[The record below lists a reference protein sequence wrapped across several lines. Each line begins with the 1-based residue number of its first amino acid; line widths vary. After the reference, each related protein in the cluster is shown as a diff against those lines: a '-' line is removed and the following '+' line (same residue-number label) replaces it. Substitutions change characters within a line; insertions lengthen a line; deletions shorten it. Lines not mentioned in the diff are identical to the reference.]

1 MMEEREEGELSE
13 SDSNTC
19 EDVDVYI
26 PISRPV
32 SNVLAPRVVESS
44 IPSSDDESPS
54 SESDSD
60 SDFEQRPKRRKTTIK
75 PVQVKS
81 RNGEESKIGNRKK
94 NNIWANVI
102 QEEEL
107 TLEIGGVGLKKL
119 KGDRNVES
127 YDYTQALKMHDNNK
141 YSILDFEETE
151 EDKQKRL
158 NRKRK
163 FNFEESKKKDKK
175 IVKPRYLADI
185 VIEPD
190 WDSEKLGNMIADALF
205 EQKPELIVRVV
216 EVLGHEKAL
225 ELYRNTQKM
234 EKEGGMMIN
243 NGSRRRTS
251 GGVFLNLLKT
261 FDGVSS
267 EQMERIFEED
277 QKLELS
283 WRKRVKANRQ
293 RRRRERK
300 LAEGDECVNKVEED
314 GLHLKGLFSDDP
326 GGTKCPGST
335 PVTSPTTSDNDET
348 ESSNSKIK
356 SPSHIFLPLKEVCE
370 RAASEIIIRDQEEN
384 LFRKTTVEQRQDD
397 METC

>member
-75 PVQVKS
+75 PVQVK

-107 TLEIGGVGLKKL
+107 TLEIGGVGLKK
-119 KGDRNVES
+119 
-127 YDYTQALKMHDNNK
+127 
-141 YSILDFEETE
+141 
-151 EDKQKRL
+151 L

-190 WDSEKLGNMIADALF
+190 WDSEKLGNVIADALF

-261 FDGVSS
+261 FDV
-267 EQMERIFEED
+267 
-277 QKLELS
+277 
-283 WRKRVKANRQ
+283 
-293 RRRRERK
+293 
-300 LAEGDECVNKVEED
+300 AEGDECVNKVEED

-384 LFRKTTVEQRQDD
+384 LFRKTTLEQRQDD

>member
-26 PISRPV
+26 PVSRPV

-44 IPSSDDESPS
+44 IPSSDDQSSS

-75 PVQVKS
+75 PVQVK
-81 RNGEESKIGNRKK
+81 RNGEESKVGNRKK
-94 NNIWANVI
+94 NNIWAN
-102 QEEEL
+102 EL

-119 KGDRNVES
+119 
-127 YDYTQALKMHDNNK
+127 
-141 YSILDFEETE
+141 
-151 EDKQKRL
+151 

-163 FNFEESKKKDKK
+163 FNFEENNKKDKK

-185 VIEPD
+185 RRN
-190 WDSEKLGNMIADALF
+190 LGNVIADALF

-225 ELYRNTQKM
+225 ELYRSTQKM

-267 EQMERIFEED
+267 VQMEQIFRRGSEIGAF
-277 QKLELS
+277 LEKENES
-283 WRKRVKANRQ
+283 KQTKTK
-293 RRRRERK
+293 ERK
-300 LAEGDECVNKVEED
+300 
-314 GLHLKGLFSDDP
+314 
-326 GGTKCPGST
+326 
-335 PVTSPTTSDNDET
+335 
-348 ESSNSKIK
+348 KIG
-356 SPSHIFLPLKEVCE
+356 
-370 RAASEIIIRDQEEN
+370 RRG
-384 LFRKTTVEQRQDD
+384 
-397 METC
+397 